1 MQPVIAEFPSR
12 EFQTSLQ
19 AIEATFER
27 IRTNEYAGQTILL
40 SGQSYEAGGE
50 QYRMINVLY
59 EDGTFKFKRPVS
71 DIELVARSAR
81 IPLERV
87 TVLENGRAAAI
98 QGGSP
103 SELAR
108 FLDRLYRDI
117 FSIRL
122 LPRRDSYNFC
132 AEVIGRADHFSAR

>member
-1 MQPVIAEFPSR
+1 MQPVIAEFPSQ

-27 IRTNEYAGQTILL
+27 IQANEHAGRTILL

-59 EDGTFKFKRPVS
+59 KDGTFKFKRAVP
-71 DIELVARSAR
+71 DIESVARFAR
-81 IPLERV
+81 IPPERV
-87 TVLENGRAAAI
+87 TVLENGRAVTI
-98 QGGSP
+98 QMGSP
-103 SELAR
+103 SELTR
-108 FLDRLYRDI
+108 FLDRLYRAS

-122 LPRRDSYNFC
+122 LPRGDSYNFG
-132 AEVIGRADHFSAR
+132 AEVIGEADHFSAR